1 MNMIP
6 GVNIDMG
13 GAKAIAAPAGIA
25 GNSNNN
31 GGLMQK
37 YGTMN
42 NQNQSRSIGTVVINN
57 NESKKTLAQMVD
69 EVVMAGG

>member
-1 MNMIP
+1 
-6 GVNIDMG
+6 
-13 GAKAIAAPAGIA
+13 
-25 GNSNNN
+25 
-31 GGLMQK
+31 
-37 YGTMN
+37 MN